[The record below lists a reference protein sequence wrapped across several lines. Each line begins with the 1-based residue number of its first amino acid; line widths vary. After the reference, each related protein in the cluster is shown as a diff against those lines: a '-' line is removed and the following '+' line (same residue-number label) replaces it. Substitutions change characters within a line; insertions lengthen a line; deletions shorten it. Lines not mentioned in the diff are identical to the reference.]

1 MISGL
6 LIVITYGAVSVQVRL
21 FAEGA
26 LLVVSNNSRSV
37 YGVITF
43 KQKLFVGKWNIIVI
57 LKIKYR

>member
-43 KQKLFVGKWNIIVI
+43 KQKLFVGK
-57 LKIKYR
+57 